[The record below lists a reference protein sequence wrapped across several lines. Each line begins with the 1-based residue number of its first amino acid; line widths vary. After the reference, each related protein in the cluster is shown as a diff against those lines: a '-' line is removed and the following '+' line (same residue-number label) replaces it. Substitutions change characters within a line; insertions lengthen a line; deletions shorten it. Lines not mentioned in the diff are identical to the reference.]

1 MLKTYIE
8 LWISA
13 KLIARIQF
21 EFAAKNFH
29 SNDGEE
35 VEDQEEEASVR
46 DEAWQ
51 DVDDRVDD

>member
-29 SNDGEE
+29 SNDGVE
-35 VEDQEEEASVR
+35 VED
-46 DEAWQ
+46 
-51 DVDDRVDD
+51 